1 MRIPTPEETRNALA
15 PEQIALYEKI
25 GQQLQQSHGETPPG
39 FHLTGWLWKNMAEAE
54 IVCELLGVT
63 QAAMAFR
70 FCPFSGNSGS
80 VTVQL
85 FSPGTVIKERFGI
98 STR

>member
-1 MRIPTPEETRNALA
+1 MRIPTPEETRNVLA

-54 IVCELLGVT
+54 RIGWSESFIMELLDPSYI
-63 QAAMAFR
+63 R
-70 FCPFSGNSGS
+70 LLND
-80 VTVQL
+80 L
-85 FSPGTVIKERFGI
+85 KKGI
-98 STR
+98 DWR